1 MYGGNAF
8 NVSVFGVFVFGL
20 VFVLNVF
27 DVLYVFAFD
36 RFYVIVWQDRH
47 VRDVWWQ
54 CIQCIWWQKM
64 FSVHNKT
71 SIASNS
77 SENVTAL
84 GQ

>member
-47 VRDVWWQ
+47 V
-54 CIQCIWWQKM
+54 M
-64 FSVHNKT
+64 YGGNAF
-71 SIASNS
+71 
-77 SENVTAL
+77 NVS
-84 GQ
+84 GGKR